1 MLLLNIVYKAE
12 VDEVG
17 IFGTAYGIMEIGKGL
32 PSLQSFYFDLVLLL

>member
-17 IFGTAYGIMEIGKGL
+17 IFGTAYGIMEIGKG
-32 PSLQSFYFDLVLLL
+32 PSSVFLF